1 MNMSYGNAPRQNYRP
16 AASKQDWTV
25 GQTVKVGF
33 MTLKVLAKVATPGDY
48 MPDAYALETNGKFY
62 RFVPHN
68 GLARCANLEEAMA
81 A

>member
-1 MNMSYGNAPRQNYRP
+1 MIQN
-16 AASKQDWTV
+16 SKQKWEV

-33 MTLKVLAKVATPGDY
+33 MSLQVVAKVPTPGDY
-48 MPDAYALETNGKFY
+48 MPDAYALKNAAGTFY

-68 GLARCANLEEAMA
+68 GLVRCFNLDEAMA

>member
-1 MNMSYGNAPRQNYRP
+1 MSYGNRPRQNYRP
-16 AASKQDWTV
+16 AASKQDWTA

-33 MTLKVLAKVATPGDY
+33 MSLRVIAKVPTPGDY
-48 MPDAYALETNGKFY
+48 MPDAYALESNGKFY

-68 GLARCANLEEAMA
+68 GLSRCADLAEAMA

>member
-1 MNMSYGNAPRQNYRP
+1 MIKN
-16 AASKQDWTV
+16 SKQNWEV

-33 MTLKVLAKVATPGDY
+33 LSLTVVAKIPTPGDY
-48 MPDAYALETNGKFY
+48 MPDAYALKNVKGDFY

-68 GLARCANLEEAMA
+68 GIARCYSLDEAMA

>member
-1 MNMSYGNAPRQNYRP
+1 MARYNYRP
-16 AASKQDWTV
+16 RPAQQDWTA

-33 MTLKVLAKVATPGDY
+33 MVLEVIAKIPTPGDF
-48 MPDAYALETNGKFY
+48 MPDAYALKSSNGTFY

-68 GLARCANLEEAMA
+68 GLARCFNLDEAMA